1 MQHLR
6 EKSAI
11 AGTGTV
17 GLGKAVPMN
26 YAAITALLA
35 PRSVAVIGASSDPAR
50 IGGRPIATMLAA
62 GFQGRILPV
71 NPARDAIQGLPCY
84 PSVAALPETPDAALI
99 AVPARDV
106 ARVVDDLGRRGC
118 RTATLFSSGFAET
131 GEAGRQEQERIIA
144 IARSHGMRILGPNTL
159 GVFNVN
165 HRYFGTFSSSFEAGL
180 PLPGNIGIASQSGAF
195 GAHLAVIAR
204 DRGLGASVLV
214 ATGNEADITAGE
226 TIGWMAQSDEIDVIC
241 AYLEGINE
249 PRSLL
254 AGLDAARD
262 ARKPVIVLKAG
273 RSSIGSHA
281 AVSHTASLTGDAMV
295 ADMVLRAHGAIL
307 VRDSEQLLD
316 VAYVAHQRIQP
327 RSATLGFVTVSGGA
341 GIIAS
346 DEAEAIGFAM
356 PPMPEDAQ
364 AELKAL
370 MPISTPT
377 NPLDCTAQALNQPEL
392 FERFTRAALEK
403 GGYGAVVCFMTY
415 VAGSPTLAPVILK
428 AMAPLRRDFPD
439 RLIVICGTGPAEV
452 IGQYE
457 KAGFLLFTDPSR
469 AVRALHAVVGL
480 GAAFSAPRRALPPP
494 PAVAALPDQTP
505 DEAEAKRILAGAGIA
520 VAPERTAGTPGDAVR
535 AADQIGYPVVLKIL
549 SPDILHKSD
558 IGGVK
563 LNIGDAQAVRGAY
576 AEIMAS
582 VAVKAPD
589 ARIAGVLVA
598 RQMTGGVECLMG
610 ISRDPTF
617 GPVAVFGLGGIFTEI
632 LNDVAL
638 RQCPFDEASAR
649 EMILSIRS
657 AAILKGARGRKPA
670 DIGALARMLSRLSLF
685 AAGAG
690 VKLRSVDLNP
700 VLALAEGEG
709 AFALDAVMEIAVAG
723 AGGQ

>member
-1 MQHLR
+1 MLEEDPRRITASNRPHDIPL
-6 EKSAI
+6 K
-11 AGTGTV
+11 TT
-17 GLGKAVPMN
+17 PMN
-26 YAAITALLA
+26 YDAITALLA
-35 PRSVAVIGASSDPAR
+35 PHSVAVIGASSDPAR

-62 GFQGRILPV
+62 GFEGRILPV
-71 NPARDAIQGLPCY
+71 NPTRDAIQGLPCY

-99 AVPARDV
+99 AVPAKDV
-106 ARVVDDLGRRGC
+106 AQVVEDLGRRGC
-118 RTATLFSSGFAET
+118 RTATLFTSGFAES
-131 GEAGRQEQERIIA
+131 GENGRHEQERIIA
-144 IARSHGMRILGPNTL
+144 IARSYGMRILGPNTL

-165 HRYFGTFSSSFEAGL
+165 HRYFGTFSSSLESGL

-204 DRGLGASVLV
+204 DRGLGAAVLV
-214 ATGNEADITAGE
+214 ATGNEADITVGE
-226 TIGWMAQSDEIDVIC
+226 TIGWMAQSAEIDVIC
-241 AYLEGINE
+241 AYLEGIND

-262 ARKPVIVLKAG
+262 ARKPVIVFKAG
-273 RSSIGSHA
+273 RSAIGSRA
-281 AVSHTASLTGDAMV
+281 ATSHTASLTGDAMV
-295 ADMVLRAHGAIL
+295 VDMVLRAHGAIL
-307 VRDSEQLLD
+307 VRDSEQLMD
-316 VAYVAHQRIQP
+316 VAYVAHQRIHP

-341 GIIAS
+341 GIVAS

-439 RLIVICGTGPAEV
+439 RLIVVCCTGSDQV
-452 IGQYE
+452 IRQYE
-457 KAGFLLFTDPSR
+457 KAGFLVFTDPSR
-469 AVRALHAVVGL
+469 AVRALHAVAGL
-480 GAAFSAPRRALPPP
+480 DAAFSTPRQILPHPV
-494 PAVAALPDQTP
+494 AVALPDSTP
-505 DEAEAKRILAGAGIA
+505 DEAEAKRLLIGAGID
-520 VAPERTAGTPGDAVR
+520 VAPERTATTPEDAVR
-535 AADQIGYPVVLKIL
+535 AADQIGYPVVIKIL

-563 LNIGDAQAVRGAY
+563 LNIGDAEAVRSAY
-576 AEIMAS
+576 VEIMAA
-582 VAVKAPD
+582 VAAKVPD
-589 ARIAGVLVA
+589 ARITGVLVA

-617 GPVAVFGLGGIFTEI
+617 GPVAVFGLGGIFVEI

-649 EMILSIRS
+649 EMILSIRA

-690 VKLRSVDLNP
+690 ARLESIDLNP
-700 VLALAEGEG
+700 VLALPEGEG
-709 AFALDAVMEIAVAG
+709 AFALDAVVEIAAPG
-723 AGGQ
+723 KAQ

>member
-1 MQHLR
+1 
-6 EKSAI
+6 
-11 AGTGTV
+11 
-17 GLGKAVPMN
+17 MN
-26 YAAITALLA
+26 YSAITALLA

-71 NPARDAIQGLPCY
+71 NPTRDTIQGLPCY
-84 PSVAALPETPDAALI
+84 PSVTALPETPDAALI
-99 AVPARDV
+99 AVPAKDV
-106 ARVVDDLGRRGC
+106 AQVIEDLGRRGC
-118 RTATLFSSGFAET
+118 RTATLFSSGFAES
-131 GEAGRQEQERIIA
+131 GEAGRQEQERIIE

-165 HRYFGTFSSSFEAGL
+165 HRYFGTFSSSLESGL

-214 ATGNEADITAGE
+214 ATGNEADITVGE
-226 TIGWMAQSDEIDVIC
+226 TIGWMAQSDVIDVIC
-241 AYLEGINE
+241 VYLEGINE

-273 RSSIGSHA
+273 RSAIGAHA
-281 AVSHTASLTGDAMV
+281 AASHTASLTGDAMV
-295 ADMVLRAHGAIL
+295 ADLVLRAHGAII
-307 VRDSEQLLD
+307 VRDSEQLMD
-316 VAYVAHQRIQP
+316 VAYVAHQRIFP
-327 RSATLGFVTVSGGA
+327 RATTLGFVTVSGGA

-346 DEAEAIGFAM
+346 DEAESIGFAM

-392 FERFTRAALEK
+392 FENFTRAALEK

-439 RLIVICGTGPAEV
+439 RLIVVCCTGPIEV
-452 IGQYE
+452 IAQYE
-457 KAGFLLFTDPSR
+457 KAGFLVFTDPSR
-469 AVRALHAVVGL
+469 AVRALHAVAGL
-480 GAAFSAPRRALPPP
+480 EAIFSAARSTPPTP
-494 PAVAALPDQTP
+494 LTAVALPDRSP
-505 DEAEAKRILAGAGIA
+505 DEAEAKRILAAAGIDI
-520 VAPERTAGTPGDAVR
+520 APERTAQTVDDAIR
-535 AADQIGYPVVLKIL
+535 AAEKIGYPVVMKIL

-563 LNIGDAQAVRGAY
+563 LNICDADEVRAAFAG
-576 AEIMAS
+576 IMAA
-582 VAVKAPD
+582 VAEKAPE
-589 ARIAGVLVA
+589 ARVAGVLVA
-598 RQMTGGVECLMG
+598 RQMIGGFECLMG
-610 ISRDPTF
+610 INRDPTF
-617 GPVAVFGLGGIFTEI
+617 GPVAVFGLGGIFVEI

-638 RQCPFDEASAR
+638 RQCPFDEAAAR

-670 DIGALARMLSRLSLF
+670 DIGALARMLSRLSHV

-690 VKLRSVDLNP
+690 ERLRSIDLNP

-709 AFALDAVMEIAVAG
+709 AYALDAVVEIASAG
-723 AGGQ
+723 AR